1 MSRTTR
7 RLPLVGIERQRVGW
21 QKSNPKKSWRLQV
34 GRASRWSAPSIGGR
48 AGNKNSPERVGVWER
63 GAPPVGRPSISGR
76 AGKKT
81 PQNGLA
87 FGSGARLPLVG
98 PTGGSAENH
107 SKKGWC
113 LGMRRA
119 SRRSAPSINGRVGR
133 KPFQEG
139 LVFGGAAR
147 LPLVGPE
154 HQQAGRQSSK
164 AITNTHTH
172 RKEHTRTE
180 HRVVGGSFSGS
191 LTIGNDSRFQAHSV
205 LE

>member
-98 PTGGSAENH
+98 PEHQRVDRQKTIPRRVGVWECGAPPVGRPRASTGGSAENH

-113 LGMRRA
+113 LGVRRA
-119 SRRSAPSINGRVGR
+119 SRWSAPEAPKIV
-133 KPFQEG
+133 
-139 LVFGGAAR
+139 
-147 LPLVGPE
+147 
-154 HQQAGRQSSK
+154 
-164 AITNTHTH
+164 
-172 RKEHTRTE
+172 RKETQFPATPQSTFRLIL
-180 HRVVGGSFSGS
+180 R
-191 LTIGNDSRFQAHSV
+191 
-205 LE
+205 